1 MLAPPTQPPAHR
13 LRASPDLDE
22 RSKRSAS
29 RARGR
34 SCAAPE
40 PASTAARERVRVGI
54 KSSRKTSRARRALLV
69 FLAFAY
75 LFVGISHA
83 ISCADEVVAVSLA
96 SDFNTTSDDG
106 GQDDDGTK
114 KLPVVASHCYVC
126 APLLTPTMAAVH

>member
-1 MLAPPTQPPAHR
+1 MNH
-13 LRASPDLDE
+13 
-22 RSKRSAS
+22 
-29 RARGR
+29 
-34 SCAAPE
+34 
-40 PASTAARERVRVGI
+40 RVG
-54 KSSRKTSRARRALLV
+54 KRLPRSQASGVRRTLMAL
-69 FLAFAY
+69 LAFAY

-126 APLLTPTMAAVH
+126 APLLTPTMAAVHGPSAKPVRLSFVAEHRLHANPLWLDTPPPKHLT